1 MKKLLKCIEEL
12 NSHIIEQNKKL
23 QNIEKR
29 IAPLEKL
36 NVIEQHVEGEQVEI
50 SDIKDFIDKIRIK
63 RSADLVTKDGLK
75 VTTKPKTVTVAQ

>member
-1 MKKLLKCIEEL
+1 MKKLLICIEEL
-12 NSHIIEQNKKL
+12 NSHILEQNKKL

-63 RSADLVTKDGLK
+63 TAISAN
-75 VTTKPKTVTVAQ
+75 PR